1 LQHKDFTAQARQSKL
16 NQPRKEWGLI
26 VELSHMPNPIAAV
39 FTSICL
45 MFFTQVID
53 AQAQQNKPAA
63 ANQCEEHL
71 KVHGLLS
78 RAYAACNYSFYSRG
92 FTIQAD
98 DCTKRLGNRDSK
110 QLFVQGTTAFDER
123 VKQMGQATLCAKI
136 LKDFPYTV
144 RQ

>member
-1 LQHKDFTAQARQSKL
+1 MRHFLRA
-16 NQPRKEWGLI
+16 I
-26 VELSHMPNPIAAV
+26 VAATCV
-39 FTSICL
+39 MI
-45 MFFTQVID
+45 FTQVFD
-53 AQAQQNKPAA
+53 AKAQQMKPTA

-98 DCTKRLGNRDSK
+98 DCTKKMGNRDSK
-110 QLFVQGTTAFDER
+110 QLFLQGANAFDER
-123 VKQMGQATLCAKI
+123 SKQMGQSTLCAKI

>member
-1 LQHKDFTAQARQSKL
+1 M
-16 NQPRKEWGLI
+16 N
-26 VELSHMPNPIAAV
+26 MPHFFRVFVAATCV
-39 FTSICL
+39 I
-45 MFFTQVID
+45 FFTQVFD

-63 ANQCEEHL
+63 ANQCEEHV

>member
-1 LQHKDFTAQARQSKL
+1 
-16 NQPRKEWGLI
+16 
-26 VELSHMPNPIAAV
+26 MPNSVIAV
-39 FTSICL
+39 CTFICAI
-45 MFFTQVID
+45 FSTQVFD
-53 AQAQQNKPAA
+53 ARAQQNKPAA
-63 ANQCEEHL
+63 ANQCEEHV

-98 DCTKRLGNRDSK
+98 DCTKRLGDKESK
-110 QLFVQGTTAFDER
+110 QFLLQGTTAFDER
-123 VKQMGQATLCAKI
+123 SKQMGQATLCAKI

>member
-1 LQHKDFTAQARQSKL
+1 MDYF
-16 NQPRKEWGLI
+16 
-26 VELSHMPNPIAAV
+26 VELSHMPN
-39 FTSICL
+39 SITA
-45 MFFTQVID
+45 FFTFIFVIFFSHVFD
-53 AQAQQNKPAA
+53 ARAQQNKPTA
-63 ANQCEEHL
+63 ANQCEEHV

-98 DCTKRLGNRDSK
+98 DCTKKLGDKDSK
-110 QLFVQGTTAFDER
+110 QLLLQGTTAFDER
-123 VKQMGQATLCAKI
+123 SKQMGQATLCAKI

>member
-1 LQHKDFTAQARQSKL
+1 MRHFLRAF
-16 NQPRKEWGLI
+16 
-26 VELSHMPNPIAAV
+26 VAATCV
-39 FTSICL
+39 I
-45 MFFTQVID
+45 FFTQLLD

-98 DCTKRLGNRDSK
+98 DCAKKLGDRDSK
-110 QLFVQGTTAFDER
+110 QFLLQGTQAFDER
-123 VKQMGQATLCAKI
+123 LKQLGQATLCAKI

>member
-1 LQHKDFTAQARQSKL
+1 MVVVMGALGSAQWSDAR
-16 NQPRKEWGLI
+16 
-26 VELSHMPNPIAAV
+26 
-39 FTSICL
+39 
-45 MFFTQVID
+45 
-53 AQAQQNKPAA
+53 AQQNKPAT

-78 RAYAACNYSFYSRG
+78 RAYTQCNLTFYSRG

-98 DCTKRLGNRDSK
+98 DCTKKLGAMDSK
-110 QLFVQGTTAFDER
+110 ALLVQGTTAFDER
-123 VKQMGQATLCAKI
+123 AKQMGQPALCAKI

>member
-1 LQHKDFTAQARQSKL
+1 
-16 NQPRKEWGLI
+16 
-26 VELSHMPNPIAAV
+26 MPNSV
-39 FTSICL
+39 TVVCTSICV
-45 MFFTQVID
+45 MIFTQVFD
-53 AQAQQNKPAA
+53 AKAQQMKPTA

-98 DCTKRLGNRDSK
+98 DCTKKMGNRDSK
-110 QLFVQGTTAFDER
+110 QLFLQGANAFDDR
-123 VKQMGQATLCAKI
+123 VKQLGQSMLCAKI